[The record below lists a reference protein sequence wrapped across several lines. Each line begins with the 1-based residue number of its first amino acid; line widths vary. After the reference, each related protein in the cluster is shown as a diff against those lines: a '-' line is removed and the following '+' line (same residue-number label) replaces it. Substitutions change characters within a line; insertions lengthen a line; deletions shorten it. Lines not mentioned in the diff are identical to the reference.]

1 MASRVPKINDNPK
14 KTNSLFY
21 LKKAKKACIE
31 SNYAEAYE
39 YFVHYF
45 ESLNDPSEATTA
57 VQMVFTKLVCK
68 IGTVLEE
75 TDNIEELL
83 KCYIQTINLFPDNY
97 VILNNLGAYMFRW
110 ISTTY
115 MNHYSTNIMLLG
127 WEK

>member
-97 VILNNLGAYMFRW
+97 VILNNLGAYMFRYKVEV
-110 ISTTY
+110 ISSFTK
-115 MNHYSTNIMLLG
+115 LLFLG
-127 WEK
+127 WAK